1 VLCGRGPGGKPAAA
15 AQRRAGS
22 DMEEAQLILV
32 VDDEKRMRES
42 IQRLLAESGYDI
54 RTCAGGEEALRRLD
68 RQAYDLVL
76 LDLVM
81 PGMDGPEV
89 LRRIKAGQPDLPVIV
104 ISGHGS
110 LEAAVGLLKQGA
122 FDYIRKPFEAEE
134 LARRV
139 AIALEQKRLRR
150 EKARISSRLAD
161 AEQQYHYIVE
171 NSPDMIYTLDE
182 GGNFSFVNSAFE
194 RLLGY
199 TREEIMGQHYS
210 GIIYTGDLEKSRYVF
225 NERRTGRRATCGA
238 ELHLKPGRHEAPQ
251 RSLRE
256 SSEGFPVELNSQG
269 IYARPADAGE
279 KRFLGTYGVARDI
292 RDRKLL
298 EAHLQQAEKMEAVGR
313 LAGGIAHD
321 FNNLLAAIVG
331 NIALVKMNLPPA
343 DEAYRRLAEIEKAS
357 FRARDLT
364 RQLITFAQ
372 GGVPVKEPGP
382 LGEIV
387 EEAGTFVLRGS
398 NVRGLYSFPE
408 NLWCVRL
415 DSGQIGQVVQNLI
428 INADQA
434 MPDGGI
440 VRVRG
445 ENVTVTEAYHLPL
458 KPGRYVRV
466 SVRDQGMGI
475 PGEHIKKIFDPFF
488 TTKRDGTGLGLST
501 AYSIMKA
508 HGGYLDVEASPGEG
522 AVFYFYLPAESGPA
536 AGSPKKKARLY
547 RGSGRILVMDDDEEL
562 LTVYKRVLRRLG
574 YSPVL
579 VHEGSEALEAYREA
593 REAGEPFDCVILDL
607 TIPGGLGGKATI
619 EELIRLDPGVRAVLA
634 SGYAGGRLRMDY
646 RRCGFK
652 AFVEKPF
659 DIYDLSEVLWRILQ
673 SEGD

>member
-1 VLCGRGPGGKPAAA
+1 MTEV
-15 AQRRAGS
+15 QR
-22 DMEEAQLILV
+22 ILV
-32 VDDEKRMRES
+32 VDDERRMRDS
-42 IQRLLAESGYDI
+42 IKRLLGGSGYEI
-54 RTCAGGEEALRRLD
+54 TACGSGEEALRRIEL
-68 RQAYDLVL
+68 REYDLVL

-81 PGMDGPEV
+81 PGLDGPQV
-89 LRRIKAGQPDLPVIV
+89 LRRIKAGKPELPVVI

-110 LEAAVGLLKQGA
+110 IEAAVAVLKDGA
-122 FDYIRKPFEAEE
+122 YDYIRKPFEAEE

-139 AIALEQKRLRR
+139 TNALEQKRLRR
-150 EKARISSRLAD
+150 EKAKISRRLAD

-199 TREEIMGQHYS
+199 TREEIMGRHYS

-238 ELHLKPGRHEAPQ
+238 ELHLKPGRHEPAK
-251 RSLRE
+251 RGLKE
-256 SSEGFPVELNSQG
+256 DSEGFPVELNSQG
-269 IYARPADAGE
+269 IYDRSTEREE
-279 KRFLGTYGVARDI
+279 KHFLGTYGVARDI

-298 EAHLQQAEKMEAVGR
+298 ETHLQQSEKMEAVGR

-331 NIALVKMNLPPA
+331 NIALVKMNLPAA
-343 DEAYRRLAEIEKAS
+343 DETYRRLAEIEKAS

-372 GGVPVKEPGP
+372 GGAPVKEPGP
-382 LGEIV
+382 LAEIV
-387 EEAGTFVLRGS
+387 EEAATFVLRGS
-398 NVRGLYSFPE
+398 NVRCLFAFPE
-408 NLWCVRL
+408 DLWSVRL
-415 DSGQIGQVVQNLI
+415 DAGQISQVVQNLV

-440 VRVRG
+440 IRVRG

-458 KPGRYVRV
+458 KPGRYVRC
-466 SVRDQGMGI
+466 SFRDQGLGI
-475 PGEHIKKIFDPFF
+475 EGENLKKIFDPFF

-522 AVFYFYLPAESGPA
+522 AEFYFYLPADRAPA
-536 AGSPKKKARLY
+536 AAPPRERKKLRH
-547 RGSGRILVMDDDEEL
+547 GSGRILVMDDDEEL
-562 LTVYKRVLRRLG
+562 LTVYRRILRRLG
-574 YSPVL
+574 YTPVL
-579 VHEGSEALEAYREA
+579 VHEGIETLAAYREA
-593 REAGEPFDCVILDL
+593 RAVGEPFDCVILDL
-607 TIPGGLGGKATI
+607 TIPGGLGGKATVA
-619 EELIRLDPGVRAVLA
+619 ELIKLDPGVRAILA
-634 SGYAGGRLRMDY
+634 SGYAGGGLHAEY
-646 RRCGFK
+646 GRCGFK

-659 DIYDLSEVLWRILQ
+659 DIHNLSEVLWQ
-673 SEGD
+673 TMHPNGE

>member
-1 VLCGRGPGGKPAAA
+1 MKEV
-15 AQRRAGS
+15 QR
-22 DMEEAQLILV
+22 ILV
-32 VDDEKRMRES
+32 VDDERRMRDS
-42 IQRLLAESGYDI
+42 IKRLLGESGYEI
-54 RTCAGGEEALRRLD
+54 TACGSGEEALRRIEL
-68 RQAYDLVL
+68 REYDLVL

-81 PGMDGPEV
+81 PGLDGPQV
-89 LRRIKAGQPDLPVIV
+89 LRRIKAGKPELPVVI

-110 LEAAVGLLKQGA
+110 IEAAVAVLKDGA
-122 FDYIRKPFEAEE
+122 YDYIRKPFEAEE

-139 AIALEQKRLRR
+139 ANALEQKRLRR
-150 EKARISSRLAD
+150 EKARISRRLAD

-199 TREEIMGQHYS
+199 TREEIMGRHYS
-210 GIIYTGDLEKSRYVF
+210 GIIYTGDLEKSRYIF
-225 NERRTGRRATCGA
+225 NERRTGQRATYGA
-238 ELHLKPGRHEAPQ
+238 ELHLKPGRHEPAK
-251 RSLRE
+251 RGLKV

-269 IYARPADAGE
+269 IYDRSPDREE
-279 KRFLGTYGVARDI
+279 KHFLGTYGVARDI

-298 EAHLQQAEKMEAVGR
+298 ETHLQQSEKMEAVGR

-331 NIALVKMNLPPA
+331 NIALVKMNLPA
-343 DEAYRRLAEIEKAS
+343 EDETYRRLAEIEKAS

-372 GGVPVKEPGP
+372 GGTPVKEPGP
-382 LGEIV
+382 LAEIV
-387 EEAGTFVLRGS
+387 EEAATFVLRGS
-398 NVRGLYSFPE
+398 NVRCLFAFPE
-408 NLWCVRL
+408 DLWSVRL
-415 DSGQIGQVVQNLI
+415 DAGQISQVVQNLV

-440 VRVRG
+440 IRVRG

-458 KPGRYVRV
+458 KPGRYMRV
-466 SVRDQGMGI
+466 SFGDQGLGI
-475 PGEHIKKIFDPFF
+475 EGENLKKIFDPFF

-522 AVFYFYLPAESGPA
+522 AVFYFYLPADCTSA
-536 AGSPKKKARLY
+536 AAPPRERKKLR

-562 LTVYKRVLRRLG
+562 LTVYRRVLRRLG
-574 YSPVL
+574 YTPVL
-579 VHEGSEALEAYREA
+579 VHEGIEALAAYREA
-593 REAGEPFDCVILDL
+593 QAAGEPFDCVVLDL
-607 TIPGGLGGKATI
+607 TIPGGLGGKATVA
-619 EELIRLDPGVRAVLA
+619 ELIKLDPGVRAILA
-634 SGYAGGRLRMDY
+634 SGYAGGGLHAEYGRF
-646 RRCGFK
+646 GFK
-652 AFVEKPF
+652 AFVEKPL
-659 DIYDLSEVLWRILQ
+659 DIYNLSEVLWQTMHPNR
-673 SEGD
+673 E